1 MQPMTEPLSTHS
13 PPADE
18 PEPMNRTTK
27 PGTEPTL
34 YFHDYETFGISPS
47 RDRPAQFAG
56 VRTDLDFNI
65 IGEPLVIYCKPPADY
80 LPEPEA
86 CLITGITPQKAMK
99 DGLCEADFIRQIH
112 EEFAAPG
119 TCVLG
124 YNSIRFDD
132 EVTRNTLYRNFYDP
146 YAYSWQN
153 GNSRWDILDMVR
165 ACYALRPEGITWC
178 FDDEGKP
185 SFKLENLTHVNG
197 IGHEQAHDAL
207 SDVLAT
213 IAMARL
219 IKEAQPRLFDYLFDL
234 RSKHKVKALIDVV
247 SMKPLVHVSGMFS
260 PWQGCASWVSPLAW
274 HPTNQNAVIVV
285 DLTRDPQV
293 LLDLDAH
300 TLRER
305 LYTRRDDLGEL
316 ESVPLKLVHINK
328 CPVLAPAA
336 TLTPERA
343 DELGIDREQCR
354 KSLDLLRKHPEIR
367 EKVVEVFN
375 QEWQGE
381 QSRDPDLMLYSSFF
395 GPGDKAAMEM
405 VRATAPDLLGER
417 SFSFSDA
424 RLPEML
430 FRYRARNWPH
440 TLSEEEARRWRSH
453 CADYFGARLPEYASR
468 LDALASQYQ
477 DDESRFKVLHQ
488 IYRYLEDL

>member
-1 MQPMTEPLSTHS
+1 MHTSKHTVQ
-13 PPADE
+13 
-18 PEPMNRTTK
+18 
-27 PGTEPTL
+27 PTL

-56 VRTDLDFNI
+56 IRTDLDFNV

-80 LPEPEA
+80 LPSPEA
-86 CLITGITPQKAMK
+86 CLITGITPQKAQR
-99 DGLCEADFIRQIH
+99 DGLCEADFIAQIH
-112 EEFAAPG
+112 QEFAAPG

-178 FDDEGKP
+178 FDEEGKP
-185 SFKLENLTHVNG
+185 SFKLENLTRANQ

-213 IAMARL
+213 IAMAKL
-219 IKEAQPRLFDYLFDL
+219 IKTAQPRLFDYLFEL

-274 HPTNQNAVIVV
+274 HPSNQNAVIVV

-293 LLDLDAH
+293 LLDLSASE
-300 TLRER
+300 LRER
-305 LYTRRDDLGEL
+305 LYTRKSELGEL
-316 ESVPLKLVHINK
+316 ASVPVKLVHINK

-343 DELGIDREQCR
+343 DALGIDREQCR
-354 KSLDLLRKHPEIR
+354 KSLDLLRQHPEIR
-367 EKVVEVFN
+367 EKLVEVFSE
-375 QEWQGE
+375 EWQGTPE
-381 QSRDPDLMLYSSFF
+381 RDPDLRLYDGFF
-395 GPGDKAAMEM
+395 GQGDKATMDM
-405 VRATAPDLLGER
+405 VRATAPELLAER
-417 SFSFSDA
+417 PFAFSDE
-424 RLPEML
+424 RLPELL

-440 TLSEEEARRWRSH
+440 TLSDEETRRWRSH
-453 CADYFGARLPEYASR
+453 CGDYFANHLPEYVTR
-468 LDALASQYQ
+468 LEALAAQYQ
-477 DDESRFKVLHQ
+477 DDERRFALLQQ
-488 IYRYLEDL
+488 IYLYLKSL